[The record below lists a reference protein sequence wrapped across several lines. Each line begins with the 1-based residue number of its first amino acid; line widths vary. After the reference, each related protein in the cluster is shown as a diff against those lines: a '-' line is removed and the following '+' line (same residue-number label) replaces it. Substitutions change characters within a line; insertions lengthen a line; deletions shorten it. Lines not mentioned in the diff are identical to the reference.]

1 MGLGQLKDAAL
12 RERRRRLLGADMV
25 AAVRRPSRAQLGA
38 LVDGERQTH
47 SHLAAVSVCLLLA
60 SIYMCS
66 TVVEGKTSC
75 FNHGDFFCLL
85 LFQTVASEEKRGF
98 ETLMM
103 GRPTNPLHSSPT
115 VAGKF
120 TMQARASSA
129 TC

>member
-1 MGLGQLKDAAL
+1 
-12 RERRRRLLGADMV
+12 
-25 AAVRRPSRAQLGA
+25 
-38 LVDGERQTH
+38 
-47 SHLAAVSVCLLLA
+47 
-60 SIYMCS
+60 MCS

-85 LFQTVASEEKRGF
+85 LFQTVASEEKRGL

-120 TMQARASSA
+120 TMEAPCKLGNMLDASPIHHSCGMHDPVEVRDSSA
-129 TC
+129 PMPLLRSVLMNGDRAAARKCLLT

>member
-1 MGLGQLKDAAL
+1 MDLGQLKDAAL

-66 TVVEGKTSC
+66 TVVEGKASC
-75 FNHGDFFCLL
+75 LNRGGLFF
-85 LFQTVASEEKRGF
+85 LFASFSDCCK
-98 ETLMM
+98 
-103 GRPTNPLHSSPT
+103 
-115 VAGKF
+115 
-120 TMQARASSA
+120 
-129 TC
+129 